1 MIIEIGT
8 KFDLRILNRN
18 FSKLSFKT
26 SGDKGWIMQGVYK
39 PGDKSGEI
47 ILGKMRING
56 VEW

>member
-1 MIIEIGT
+1 MRTE
-8 KFDLRILNRN
+8 FNLRILNRN

-39 PGDKSGEI
+39 PGDKTGEI

>member
-26 SGDKGWIMQGVYK
+26 SADKGEMMRGVYK
-39 PGDKSGEI
+39 HGDEIGEI
-47 ILGKMRING
+47 ILGKIRMNG
-56 VEW
+56 VE